1 MKTFCAVD
9 DAKLIGLI
17 ASAQKRIV
25 FVLPGLTLA
34 VAEVLGNRF
43 HELDGALDI
52 TVVLD
57 SDEDVCRIG
66 YGEA

>member
-9 DAKLIGLI
+9 DDALIGLI

-25 FVLPGLTLA
+25 FVAPGLTLA

-43 HELDGALDI
+43 HELDGALYI

-57 SDEDVCRIG
+57 SD
-66 YGEA
+66 